1 MYLNESVNACFHASI
16 TSLWDKEVLSDYG
29 QATYCFKDVAK
40 RIAQL
45 HILFECAGI
54 EKGDRIAICGRNQ
67 AGWAMAF
74 LSVLTYGCV
83 VVPVL
88 HEFHPDQVHDIVNHS
103 ESKLLFVGDQVCKKL
118 DAETMPELAGVIVN
132 QDFSLLVSR
141 NDALSEAHAQLDT
154 LFAQRYPDGFGPEHI
169 KPYHADQPEELAIIN
184 YTSGTTS
191 NSKGVMIPYRAVWS
205 NIAFADHVF
214 GDHADVG
221 SNILSLLPMA
231 HTFGMSFEFLY
242 EFIKGVHINFLTR
255 MPTPTILLKA
265 LADVKPVVLVCV
277 PLIIEKIVRKAIL
290 PKMNDWRI
298 KPLLYLPIIGG
309 VVKRR
314 VREGLQKALG
324 GNTYEVIIGGS
335 ALNNEVE
342 KVLRD
347 IGFNYTVGYG
357 ATECAPIIAYEDWH
371 HFVPGSCGK
380 VAPRME
386 IKIDSQDPHNVPGE
400 IMTRG
405 MNVMI
410 GYYKND
416 EATSQTLV
424 DGWYHTGDLGIVDK
438 EGNLFIKGRKK
449 NMLLASNGQNVY
461 PEEIEDKLA
470 SMPLVAEC
478 LLVQRED
485 KFCALVYPDME
496 QARLQHLSK
505 EDLVALMEKNRKE
518 LNPLLPAYAQ
528 ISKIILQE
536 QEFEKTPK
544 KSIKRFLYN

>member
-1 MYLNESVNACFHASI
+1 MQFSESLNECFHASI
-16 TSLWDKEVLSDYG
+16 TSMWDVEVLSDYG
-29 QATYCFKDVAK
+29 QKTYRYKDVARK
-40 RIAQL
+40 IAKL
-45 HILFECAGI
+45 HILFEHAGI

-67 AGWAMAF
+67 SNWAVSF
-74 LSVLTYGCV
+74 LATLTYGCV
-83 VVPVL
+83 VVPIL
-88 HEFHPDQVHDIVNHS
+88 HEFHPEQVHDIVNHS

-118 DAETMPELAGVIVN
+118 NGDAMPQLAGIICN
-132 QDFSLLVSR
+132 NDYELLVSR
-141 NDALSEAHAQLDT
+141 SERLTEAREHLNQLFGQAYPGKFRAEDVKAYHNDS
-154 LFAQRYPDGFGPEHI
+154 
-169 KPYHADQPEELAIIN
+169 PEELAIIN

-205 NIAFADHVF
+205 NMMFADKVF
-214 GDHADVG
+214 GEHAKVG
-221 SNILSLLPMA
+221 TNILSLLPMA

-242 EFIKGVHINFLTR
+242 EFVKGVHIHFLTR

-265 LADVKPVVLVCV
+265 LADVKPVVLICV

-290 PKMNDWRI
+290 PKVNDWRI
-298 KPLLYLPIIGG
+298 KPLLKLPVIGD
-309 VVKRR
+309 KIKQR
-314 VREGLQKALG
+314 VRIGLQNALG

-342 KVLRD
+342 KVLHD

-371 HFVPGSCGK
+371 DFVPGSCGK

-386 IKIDSQDPHNVPGE
+386 LMIDSTDPQSVPGE
-400 IMTRG
+400 ILTRG
-405 MNVMI
+405 MNVML

-416 EATSQTLV
+416 EATEQTLI
-424 DGWYHTGDLGIVDK
+424 DGWYHTGDLGIIDD

-478 LLVQRED
+478 VLVQRED
-485 KFCALVYPDME
+485 KFVALVYPDMDQVKAKSMTDDE
-496 QARLQHLSK
+496 LQ
-505 EDLVALMEKNRKE
+505 ALMEKNRKDV
-518 LNPLLPAYAQ
+518 NPLLPAYAQ
-528 ISKIILQE
+528 IAKIELRDE
-536 QEFEKTPK
+536 EFEKTPK
-544 KSIKRFLYN
+544 KSIKRFLYS